1 MEAGGSSKLRIAAD
15 DQRVERAGRDWV
27 LASGCPVVFVDDAAK
42 DVAPADH
49 LAGVWWQSRGSG
61 VAS

>member
-27 LASGCPVVFVDDAAK
+27 LASGCPVVFVDDAANGCR
-42 DVAPADH
+42 AC
-49 LAGVWWQSRGSG
+49 
-61 VAS
+61 